1 MMSPSEIRKIL
12 VIQTASIGDVILATS
27 LLEKLHH
34 HFPESKLDFLL
45 KSGNERLFQGHP
57 FLHRLFIWD
66 KSEKKYRNLRI
77 LIRTI
82 RSEQYDLVVNLQRF
96 TSSGLMTILSG
107 GRKTVGFKK
116 NPLSLFFSLRIPHS
130 IHIGNVHE
138 SERNQ
143 SLVDHLT
150 DDSRFPVKL
159 YPSVSD
165 DALTSQYKTHRFITV
180 SPASLWFTKQFP
192 EEKWIR
198 FLSQVDSS
206 LYVYLLGS
214 NKDKVLCERIV
225 KESGHKNSLIL
236 AGKLSFL
243 ESASLMRDAYMNYTN
258 DSAPLHLASSVN
270 ARTTAIFC
278 STVESF
284 GFGPLSTDAKVIE
297 TPLELECRP
306 CGLHGFKKCPEKHF
320 KCALTINE
328 KELLER
334 LKQ

>member
-1 MMSPSEIRKIL
+1 MLRSEIRKIL

-27 LLEKLHH
+27 LLEKLHD

-45 KSGNERLFQGHP
+45 KSGNESLFHGHP
-57 FLHRLFIWD
+57 FIHRLYIWD
-66 KSEKKYRNLRI
+66 KSHKKYKNLWI
-77 LIRTI
+77 LIRKI
-82 RSEQYDLVVNLQRF
+82 RSEEYDLVVNLQRF
-96 TSSGLMTILSG
+96 TSSGLLTIFSG
-107 GRKTVGFKK
+107 SKRTVGFTK
-116 NPLSLFFSLRIPHS
+116 NPLSVFFSRRITHS
-130 IHIGNVHE
+130 IRKGEVHE
-138 SERNQ
+138 SDRNQ

-159 YPSVSD
+159 YPSLSD

-198 FLSQVDSS
+198 FLNQVDSS
-206 LYVYLLGS
+206 FYVYLLGS
-214 NKDKVLCERIV
+214 KNDFALCERIV
-225 KESGHKNSLIL
+225 KDSGHKNSLIL

-258 DSAPLHLASSVN
+258 DSAPLHLASAVDAS
-270 ARTTAIFC
+270 TTAVFC

-284 GFGPLSTDAKVIE
+284 GFGPLSKDAKVIE
-297 TPLELECRP
+297 TRLQLYCRP
-306 CGLHGFKKCPEKHF
+306 CGLHGFKRCPERHF